1 MATKTFYKDSIA
13 RAFAHDGFTVI
24 PATKIGRKNK
34 NKKIRKNKKEKKKER
49 VRKKKDG

>member
-34 NKKIRKNKKEKKKER
+34 KKIRKNKKEKKKER